1 MTNSPILCFGFD
13 RPMHLERMLTSL
25 ENNEE
30 SKTSTVFIC
39 IDGPT
44 KDTDLEFEVE
54 VDVDIEINEMETPSF
69 YLSHLLSDH
78 LQEDARVYRFLDTYA
93 YEHLGNDLISYI
105 DKYISRNPH
114 KKHSERNSMY
124 PSPCFFYHAAVNG
137 KLLNKITSKPDE
149 NVIDTSDKIES
160 PKLNEPKTVNQN
172 PISDKDLVNLD
183 QEIKKRGTFKYDLT
197 GNVKPY
203 DIHT

>member
-1 MTNSPILCFGFD
+1 MQRDLLD
-13 RPMHLERMLTSL
+13 M
-25 ENNEE
+25 ENPKII
-30 SKTSTVFIC
+30 SIWS
-39 IDGPT
+39 T

-124 PSPCFFYHAAVNG
+124 PSPCFFYHAAVTLPQPLIYAAEIIC
-137 KLLNKITSKPDE
+137 LLKGMKPVVMIQYKSPSEHQWKFPLVRDLIASITLKNE
-149 NVIDTSDKIES
+149 HQGDKFDVGVSTLSI
-160 PKLNEPKTVNQN
+160 
-172 PISDKDLVNLD
+172 
-183 QEIKKRGTFKYDLT
+183 
-197 GNVKPY
+197 VKMK
-203 DIHT
+203 H